1 MSVVTAPVD
10 ELMSFVDEIQ
20 GWLNVNRILDETVGR
35 ALRGI
40 TDLADW
46 VGPAAE
52 AFGTMAMQQ
61 IKQRLAVVLAVID
74 VFLGALNAIIDVI
87 QTLLE
92 IAMAPVAAVESLL
105 DAIF

>member
-1 MSVVTAPVD
+1 
-10 ELMSFVDEIQ
+10 
-20 GWLNVNRILDETVGR
+20 
-35 ALRGI
+35 
-40 TDLADW
+40 
-46 VGPAAE
+46 
-52 AFGTMAMQQ
+52 
-61 IKQRLAVVLAVID
+61 VVLAVID